1 MSSDY
6 LVAFPGL
13 GIDPFPVNRVA
24 FSVFGLPV
32 YWYGLIIAIAAV
44 FCMILAFR
52 DSQKFN
58 LSSDDVV
65 DIMLLVVPL
74 MIVFARL
81 YYVAFQWDYY
91 RDNLARIF
99 DTRDGGLAFYGGV
112 IGGVI
117 GLFVFSKWKN
127 RRVGDILDFCA
138 VYVPLGQAIGRW
150 GNFFNQEAFGT
161 NTKLPWGMIS
171 NGTADYFLQHPQ
183 LGQDPTSPVHP
194 TFLYE
199 FIANIVIFFILLKVR
214 KESKI
219 RFETFSW
226 YVVLYGAVR
235 FFVESIRTDSLYI
248 GQTNLR
254 VSMLISALMV
264 LGGLAFLGVLWLN
277 DRRMIKQGLVT
288 PDGTVLESEI
298 DEAGTDEKDMGE
310 EADES
315 ATEESGEKTEM
326 VESADGSDE
335 EATSVSD
342 DKETAESY
350 AKIEVH
356 DGPQEEYIDLTEIYQ
371 TEKTDDEKSFETIP
385 PDGVSL
391 ETLATEEEYP
401 DAAQVSQLLEDEQKM
416 KTAVE
421 RESDEEFLQD
431 EYAKTD
437 ARPTDEAEFTDVA
450 ELYDATKLKDS
461 GADKM
466 IEEITAEQAESKES
480 DSLTVDAY
488 LERTDSDSQVDDPAE
503 SKTDQ

>member
-1 MSSDY
+1 
-6 LVAFPGL
+6 
-13 GIDPFPVNRVA
+13 
-24 FSVFGLPV
+24 
-32 YWYGLIIAIAAV
+32 
-44 FCMILAFR
+44 MILAFR
-52 DSQKFN
+52 DSQKFD
-58 LSSDDVV
+58 LSADDVV

-74 MIVFARL
+74 MIIFARL

-91 RDNLARIF
+91 RDNLSRIF

-117 GLFVFSKWKN
+117 GLFIFSKWKKKK
-127 RRVGDILDFCA
+127 VGDILDFCA

-183 LGQDPTSPVHP
+183 LGQDPTTPVHP
-194 TFLYE
+194 TFFYE

-226 YVVLYGAVR
+226 YIVLYGAVR

-248 GQTNLR
+248 GHTNLR

-288 PDGTVLESEI
+288 PDGTVLEPEMN
-298 DEAGTDEKDMGE
+298 EAGTDEKDM
-310 EADES
+310 
-315 ATEESGEKTEM
+315 TEETAGSEIE
-326 VESADGSDE
+326 ESAD
-335 EATSVSD
+335 
-342 DKETAESY
+342 KEKTVSY
-350 AKIEVH
+350 ANIEIH
-356 DGPQEEYIDLTEIYQ
+356 DGGEEEYIDLTEIYQ
-371 TEKTDDEKSFETIP
+371 TEKTGDEESFEAIP

-391 ETLATEEEYP
+391 EELAAEEEYP
-401 DAAQVSQLLEDEQKM
+401 DAAQVSQLLDDEQKS
-416 KTAVE
+416 KEAVE
-421 RESDEEFLQD
+421 RESDVEFPQD

-437 ARPTDEAEFTDVA
+437 ARPADDAEYADVA
-450 ELYDATKLKDS
+450 ELYDATKLKDA

-466 IEEITAEQAESKES
+466 IEEITAEQAASKES
-480 DSLTVDAY
+480 DSLTVDAF
-488 LERTDSDSQVDDPAE
+488 LARTDSDSQADDQDE
-503 SKTDQ
+503 SKTDR